1 MRDHE
6 VGGKAGDR
14 FLRGGLERIGGGRF
28 MRFSTRVRG
37 SATECFR
44 GNVGQR
50 WLGVVRASLCVE
62 ASEESVTETT
72 GWQKKQRTIQGTR
85 SLSPTSTTRD
95 GR

>member
-6 VGGKAGDR
+6 VVGKAGDR

-50 WLGVVRASLCVE
+50 WLGVVCASLWREVFF
-62 ASEESVTETT
+62 SSVTPPEAFFSSFLYY
-72 GWQKKQRTIQGTR
+72 KAV
-85 SLSPTSTTRD
+85 LA
-95 GR
+95 